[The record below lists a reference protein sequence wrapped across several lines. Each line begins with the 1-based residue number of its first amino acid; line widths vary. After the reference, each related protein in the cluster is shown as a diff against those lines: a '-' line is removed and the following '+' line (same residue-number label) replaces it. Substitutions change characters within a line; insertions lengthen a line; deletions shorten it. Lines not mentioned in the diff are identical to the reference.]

1 MNEIK
6 GVRSL
11 TDNDVANIIGLSA
24 AFKEDLREV
33 SEEVKDNQRMIDEAV
48 KTLGYLRIPGPNS
61 RGRLLTDLLHLREQL
76 LSKEKFIRREM
87 QHKNIAS
94 KFEVSEFNI
103 TRVINGYLGKRT
115 AWKLKALTGN
125 LTL

>member
-11 TDNDVANIIGLSA
+11 TNNDVANIIGLSA

-33 SEEVKDNQRMIDEAV
+33 SERIKETNAKIKETFQAA
-48 KTLGYLRIPGPNS
+48 GYRRIPGPNS

-103 TRVINGYLGKRT
+103 TRVINGYLGART